1 MCNSSLTCNT
11 PTLQP
16 GSPLPACI
24 HVYGDSGSGK
34 STVLETVLAC
44 LSVKTC
50 AANCVEMWSQQ
61 LLFQTAINSFADHV
75 PASHNGYGA
84 YSTCESLGE
93 FVRQLQELGRRPGHE
108 GDRLALVGVLGV
120 DWLVLYQCERLRDGD
135 LFSLS
140 ALCRLQELCGGT
152 VNICIL
158 LVSVLAI
165 DKLLPS
171 GGIAMPFVVHFPQ
184 YSKEELIELLLRERC
199 PEEESE
205 GFSEDFHRT
214 YVTLVLSV
222 FYPASRSQSE
232 MRHLAL
238 RQKEPALV
246 NRKGVLFLHDNAR
259 PHAAPVVR
267 DTIQQLE
274 WETLCHP
281 LYSSGLAPSDYHLF
295 HSLDNHLRRKSFTN
309 EADLRQALTD
319 FFASKT
325 PEFYRKGIEQ
335 LETRWQKLSVHWK
348 TYLGPVERGEVPAQQ
363 LRSDHLRTLW
373 RNIEPHLRRALNTLY
388 VKEVNR

>member
-1 MCNSSLTCNT
+1 MEALAPAREALPCRHDQIEALGR
-11 PTLQP
+11 LIGEP

-108 GDRLALVGVLGV
+108 GDRLALV
-120 DWLVLYQCERLRDGD
+120 LYQCERLRDGD

-199 PEEESE
+199 PDEESE

-232 MRHLAL
+232 MRHL
-238 RQKEPALV
+238 
-246 NRKGVLFLHDNAR
+246 
-259 PHAAPVVR
+259 
-267 DTIQQLE
+267 
-274 WETLCHP
+274 
-281 LYSSGLAPSDYHLF
+281 
-295 HSLDNHLRRKSFTN
+295 
-309 EADLRQALTD
+309 
-319 FFASKT
+319 
-325 PEFYRKGIEQ
+325 
-335 LETRWQKLSVHWK
+335 LSVHWK

-388 VKEVNR
+388 VKEVNSTQYCEMQQLLEQSSNKLPSVSTISGGAAKLSTLVSLRLVVQVGADEAIDAPKFKCAVGLHFIRQIARTVDFDVVHYLYDFA